1 MRGCKGDTVNLDFRG
16 KELREAA
23 RGIDRAR
30 GTVAVTCRACRKHA
44 ARPAPDV
51 AASQYFAA
59 AAPRLSGHPACAG
72 VGRCNGAAGPAT
84 WYKQGDGSWTRVTRL
99 PPGLDAAESPWG
111 AGDLVSGDK
120 TQQSGLPTLAVASAK
135 LRPPRPQVPLVTR
148 RALLAE
154 LLAATQPLV
163 VVCAP
168 AGSGKSVALM
178 QWVEADPRPAAW
190 VQLDSS
196 DDDVVLLLACLCG
209 ALEPLTD
216 LDPGVAASLS
226 LLVPPV
232 RERVLPLLSAAVSAA
247 KPFLLVLDDAHVL
260 RSQKCWDVLALL
272 LRALPAGAQIALGS
286 RSDPPLALP
295 RLRAAGELTEVRMPG
310 LALDKA
316 EVEEFVLLHECTLDD
331 RSVDQLLAAT
341 EGWATGLQ
349 LACLASAGRPLQEWL
364 PKVSGGRRDIAA
376 YLTSEV
382 LDGQPADV
390 QEFLL
395 STSVLGELT
404 PALCRRITGR
414 DDAGELLAR
423 IAREGLFV
431 VPVGDEADRYR
442 YHNLFAEML
451 AAELE
456 RRRPGTPA
464 ELHRLVAA
472 WYAERDDPDAQVRHL
487 LAAGE
492 AAAAGAVVCDSWTTL
507 WSRGQ
512 AETVRRWLGSFSDR
526 QILAQPALTVTAGWV
541 YSALDDR
548 KLGERWGRAACSA
561 RVDDGEAQPE
571 HGPSLLALQAL
582 LRATIGLDGVRAM
595 RTDAELAARLE
606 AFPDTSWYADA
617 QVSLGVARWLSGSAQ
632 RALHPLAVGAREGS
646 VRNAS
651 AELAAVGYLALIA
664 ADEGEW
670 EAAGEHEARAA
681 ARFVELGFG
690 TSRRCLPMMLARV
703 RLLARSPEHGIDAA
717 VAAVDDLMTHMVPHP
732 WMELLTS
739 VVLGE
744 AAVEVGD
751 AAAAKR
757 RAASAAAQLARYP
770 DAGILTRRAEHLRAA
785 VELTHVSEALTPA
798 ERRVLELLPT
808 HFTEQEIAERLFVSH
823 NTVKTHLKCVYRKL
837 GASSRSEAVRLAH
850 DAGLLSLP

>member
-1 MRGCKGDTVNLDFRG
+1 M
-16 KELREAA
+16 
-23 RGIDRAR
+23 I
-30 GTVAVTCRACRKHA
+30 
-44 ARPAPDV
+44 
-51 AASQYFAA
+51 
-59 AAPRLSGHPACAG
+59 
-72 VGRCNGAAGPAT
+72 
-84 WYKQGDGSWTRVTRL
+84 GDGMQ
-99 PPGLDAAESPWG
+99 ESG
-111 AGDLVSGDK
+111 ASTPV
-120 TQQSGLPTLAVASAK
+120 VASAK

-148 RALLAE
+148 RALLDE
-154 LLAATQPLV
+154 FLESTQPLV

-168 AGSGKSVALM
+168 AGSGKSVVLM
-178 QWVEADPRPAAW
+178 QWAEEDPRPAAW
-190 VQLDSS
+190 LQLDSS
-196 DDDVVLLLACLCG
+196 DDDVVLLLSSLCA
-209 ALEPLTD
+209 ALGPLID
-216 LDPGVAASLS
+216 LDPGVAGSLS
-226 LLVPPV
+226 LSVPPV
-232 RERVLPLLSAAVSAA
+232 RERVLPLLAAAVSAA
-247 KPFLLVLDDAHVL
+247 RPFLLVLDDAHLL
-260 RSQKCWDVLALL
+260 RSPKCWDVVASL

-286 RSDPPLALP
+286 RSDPQLALP
-295 RLRAAGELTEVRMPG
+295 RLRSAGELVEVRMPG
-310 LALDKA
+310 LALDRG
-316 EVEEFVLLHECTLDD
+316 EVEEFVLLHECALDD
-331 RSVDQLLAAT
+331 CGVDQLLAAT
-341 EGWATGLQ
+341 EGWATGLR

-364 PKVSGGRRDIAA
+364 PNVSGERRDIAA

-395 STSVLGELT
+395 YTSVLGELT
-404 PALCRRITGR
+404 PSLCSRITGR

-431 VPVGDEADRYR
+431 VPVGDAADRYR

-456 RRRPGTPA
+456 RRRPGRA
-464 ELHRLVAA
+464 GELHRRVAA

-492 AAAAGAVVCDSWTTL
+492 VAAAAAVVCDAW
-507 WSRGQ
+507 GQ

-526 QILAQPALTVTAGWV
+526 QILASPALTITAGWV

-561 RVDDGEAQPE
+561 RVDAEAVPGN
-571 HGPSLLALQAL
+571 GPSLLALQAL

-595 RTDAELAARLE
+595 RQDAELAARLE

-617 QVSLGVARWLSGSAQ
+617 QVSLGVARWLSGSSQ

-646 VRNAS
+646 VRNSS
-651 AELAAVGYLALIA
+651 AELAAIGYLALIA
-664 ADEGEW
+664 ADEAEW
-670 EAAGEHEARAA
+670 ETAEEYEALAS
-681 ARFVELGFG
+681 ARFLELGFG
-690 TSRRCLPMMLARV
+690 THRRCLPMMLARV
-703 RLLARSPEHGIDAA
+703 RLLARSPGHGIHAA

-732 WMELLTS
+732 WMDLLTA

-757 RAASAAAQLARYP
+757 RAASAAAQLVRYP
-770 DAGILTRRAEHLRAA
+770 DAGILTRRVEHLRAA
-785 VELTHVSEALTPA
+785 VELTRAAEALTPA

-808 HFTEQEIAERLFVSH
+808 HFTEQEIADRLFVSH

-837 GASSRSEAVRLAH
+837 GASSRSEAVQLAH